1 MQEEITED
9 PIVKDQV
16 ISINVLK
23 AKIIQLVKGIKQLT
37 IKDQA
42 LLEDH
47 APLRK

>member
-9 PIVKDQV
+9 PIMKDQP

-23 AKIIQLVKGIKQLT
+23 VEIIQAKRLVKQLT
-37 IKDQA
+37 IKDRA
-42 LLEDH
+42 LLEDC